1 MKSAVKQIL
10 RLAITWK
17 YLAESHHKK
26 QHWTLISQMTQ
37 SAWFSSDFLWMVIT
51 FSLWKCQLS
60 TYKRNLVHNDQ
71 LSFEMSW
78 HHWPWT
84 FQWSLVNWRNAAW
97 MGPLSSW
104 IWSLENCPV
113 EVLLRCFKGLM
124 AWMWPGGSNW
134 PLIMATSC
142 QWVECCLNS
151 RAVLFLC
158 LRVSLQDFLSSNYSH
173 LAISPCLIYMF
184 LFFTGCFFF
193 VRGVLLA
200 PPKIENIIRN
210 GPFPAWKVSDGTAN
224 LPKDRVFIWAG
235 RTLG

>member
-1 MKSAVKQIL
+1 MKVSTA
-10 RLAITWK
+10 
-17 YLAESHHKK
+17 HKGN
-26 QHWTLISQMTQ
+26 
-37 SAWFSSDFLWMVIT
+37 F
-51 FSLWKCQLS
+51 
-60 TYKRNLVHNDQ
+60 VHNDQ

-113 EVLLRCFKGLM
+113 EVLLRCFKGL
-124 AWMWPGGSNW
+124 AWMCPGGSNW

-184 LFFTGCFFF
+184 LFFVQGVFLFLCGVFF
-193 VRGVLLA
+193 G
-200 PPKIENIIRN
+200 PPENWDKNKSSEMVPSQLEKYQTVQQIYRKLEYLSELV
-210 GPFPAWKVSDGTAN
+210 A
-224 LPKDRVFIWAG
+224 L
-235 RTLG
+235 

>member
-1 MKSAVKQIL
+1 
-10 RLAITWK
+10 
-17 YLAESHHKK
+17 
-26 QHWTLISQMTQ
+26 MT
-37 SAWFSSDFLWMVIT
+37 SFL
-51 FSLWKCQLS
+51 LKC
-60 TYKRNLVHNDQ
+60 
-71 LSFEMSW
+71 
-78 HHWPWT
+78 HWPWT

-134 PLIMATSC
+134 PLIMASSC

-173 LAISPCLIYMF
+173 LAISPCRIYMF
-184 LFFTGCFFF
+184 LFFLYRVFFYFCAGCF
-193 VRGVLLA
+193 LA
-200 PPKIENIIRN
+200 PRKIEIKTNHQKWSPPNLKSIRRSSKFT
-210 GPFPAWKVSDGTAN
+210 GS
-224 LPKDRVFIWAG
+224 
-235 RTLG
+235 